1 MTEPREAGETPT
13 ADEIERRFRRTRY
26 VPARLVLGA
35 ATSVLRHTV
44 RFGWEGSGVQHLHS
58 VEPPFILAANHRS
71 HADAVAIFG
80 TLPREL
86 RARTATAAA
95 RDVFWTDRR
104 GWSIRLHLLHLWGL
118 SMVRTF
124 PVDRLGSPIRSL
136 KTGAQ
141 LLERGWNVLIFPEGT
156 RSRAGGMLPFK
167 AGVGML
173 ARLSGRPVVPVRVE
187 GGEDILPYG
196 ARWPAAG
203 RVRVAYGAP
212 IVIGDE
218 PPERFADRLR
228 DEVRSLGAR

>member
-1 MTEPREAGETPT
+1 
-13 ADEIERRFRRTRY
+13 
-26 VPARLVLGA
+26 V
-35 ATSVLRHTV
+35 V
-44 RFGWEGSGVQHLHS
+44 RFGWEGTGAEHLLS
-58 VEPPFILAANHRS
+58 TEPPLILAANHRS

-80 TLPREL
+80 TLPGKL

-95 RDVFWTDRR
+95 RDVFWPDHR
-104 GWSIRLHLLHLWGL
+104 GWSLRLHLLHLWGL
-118 SMVRTF
+118 SMFRTF
-124 PVDRLGSPIRSL
+124 PVDRRGSPLRSL

-173 ARLSGRPVVPVRVE
+173 ARFSGRPVVPVRVE
-187 GGEDILPYG
+187 GSEGILPYG

-212 IVIGDE
+212 IAVGDQS
-218 PPERFADRLR
+218 PERFADRLR
-228 DEVRSLGAR
+228 DEVSSLGDR